1 MNDSAH
7 GDPFRFALAQPKL
20 LSRLNEQSV
29 LRSIQK
35 EGPATRAELTR
46 RMRITAPTV
55 SKAVATLLRSG
66 LLEEYDAEEAG
77 RGRPAKKLRLAS
89 ECSCVLGLALDVQRC
104 SASIAALDGEIRP
117 DREVRF
123 DTPGTYEGLLDAVEA
138 SARPWLADESLR
150 LLGVGVS
157 IPGLVD
163 YRRMKGLFSPNL
175 HITDGRAVAA
185 DLTRRLGVPAVML
198 QECHALCLAEKVF
211 GAARTI
217 DDFAVVDVSAGVGAA
232 VYLGGKLLLGHSG
245 LAGELGHIPV
255 VPDGELCGC
264 GNRGCLETVACDSAL
279 ARLVGQRVGRKL
291 SADDLAA
298 LVEAGENLRPDLEAV
313 CDRLARGLATLINL
327 VNPATV
333 FIHGR
338 LFELDSTIL
347 HYLIER
353 TRAYTLPP
361 SFGECIIRMASVGKR
376 QGAVAAIVE
385 QLTSRTPVGERN
397 RDRDERAH
405 EIAT

>member
-1 MNDSAH
+1 MNESAH
-7 GDPFRFALAQPKL
+7 GDPLRFALAQPKL

-29 LRSIQK
+29 MRSIQK

-46 RMRITAPTV
+46 RMSITAPTV
-55 SKAVATLLRSG
+55 SKAVASLLKSG

-89 ECSCVLGLALDVQRC
+89 ENSCVLGIVLDVQNC
-104 SASIAALDGEIRP
+104 SASVAALDGEMRA

-123 DTPGTYEGLLDAVEA
+123 ATPDTYEKLLDAVCA
-138 SARPWLADESLR
+138 SAKPWLADESLR
-150 LLGVGVS
+150 LLGVGIS

-163 YRRMKGLFSPNL
+163 YRRMRGLFSPNL
-175 HITDGRAVAA
+175 HLTDGKAVAA
-185 DLTRRLGVPAVML
+185 DVSRRLGVPAVML

-255 VPDGELCGC
+255 VPNGELCGC

-279 ARLVGQRVGRKL
+279 ARKVGKRLGRKL
-291 SADDLAA
+291 TADDLAH
-298 LVEAGENLRPDLEAV
+298 LVESGEDLRADLEEV
-313 CDRLARGLATLINL
+313 CDRLARGLATLIDL

-338 LFELDSTIL
+338 LFELDPTIL
-347 HYLIER
+347 DYLIKQTE
-353 TRAYTLPP
+353 AYALRP
-361 SFGECIIRMASVGKR
+361 SFAECTIRKASVGKR

-385 QLTSRTPVGERN
+385 QLTLRSPSV
-397 RDRDERAH
+397 DRARLEERARSS
-405 EIAT
+405 AS